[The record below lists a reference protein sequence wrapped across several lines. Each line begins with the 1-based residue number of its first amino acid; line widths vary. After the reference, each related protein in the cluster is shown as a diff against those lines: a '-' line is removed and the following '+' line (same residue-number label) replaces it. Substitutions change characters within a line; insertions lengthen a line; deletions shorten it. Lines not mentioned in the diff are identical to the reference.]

1 MPNIRDLAM
10 SLISKNPQIANN
22 PQTAEMIDAIKN
34 NDSVKG
40 QQIANNL
47 LNSYGVSKQ
56 DAINQAR
63 GFFNL

>member
-1 MPNIRDLAM
+1 MASIRDIAM

-22 PQTAEMIDAIKN
+22 PQAAEMIDAIKN

-56 DAINQAR
+56 DAIDQAKS
-63 GFFNL
+63 FFNL